1 MAKENQAKMS
11 FPPARS
17 ARSGR
22 PQLRSKVLVT
32 APHLS
37 DVTQGKTAVTGVK
50 AGEASHRDH
59 SSDDGDD
66 VKENRPHNGGGGR
79 LARSRAAAA
88 SDTL

>member
-1 MAKENQAKMS
+1 MLTGAERVRHTK
-11 FPPARS
+11 RS
-17 ARSGR
+17 LSNG
-22 PQLRSKVLVT
+22 PT
-32 APHLS
+32 HLS

-50 AGEASHRDH
+50 AGEASHGDH